1 MLLKIFW
8 LVALGTF
15 AQANYPL
22 TQIYQFP
29 NDQYTNIENVALRS
43 NGQLLLNLATG
54 PRLLQIDPANPVPED
69 IITIQAPGAAA
80 LAGIAETAHDVF
92 TVAAGNY
99 SFGPQVPGGITGV
112 PGSFSIWSI
121 DLNGPQAVATLVTAI
136 PEANT
141 LNGLATVPGSS
152 DLVLVAD
159 SGLGAVWSV
168 NIHTGEYKT
177 VIQAPEF
184 LPTAALALG
193 INGIKVP
200 RPGLLLF
207 TNSALNTYGAVD
219 ITSEG
224 YAAGDIKIIAS
235 SFESTGL
242 DDFVVGRGSAWIA
255 AHPSYVYQVS
265 YGGEVGVAANSSELV
280 SPTATAL
287 SQDGCTLYIVTGG
300 SAFPELISG
309 GVFSLDLCPDAKAK
323 RWVA

>member
-1 MLLKIFW
+1 MLLKAFW
-8 LVALGTF
+8 LVALGTL
-15 AQANYPL
+15 AQALYPV

-54 PRLLQIDPANPVPED
+54 PRLLQINPANPVPED
-69 IITIQAPGAAA
+69 IITIQGPGAAS

-92 TVAAGNY
+92 TVVAGNY
-99 SFGPQVPGGITGV
+99 SFGPQVPGGITGI
-112 PGSFSIWSI
+112 PGSFSIWSV
-121 DLNGPQAVATLVTAI
+121 DLNGPQAAATLITAI

-141 LNGLATVPGSS
+141 LNGLAAVAGSS

-159 SGLGAVWSV
+159 SGLGVVWSV
-168 NIHTGEYKT
+168 NLTSGEYKN
-177 VIQAPEF
+177 VIQAAEF

-207 TNSALNTYGAVD
+207 TNSALNTYGSVEINSD
-219 ITSEG
+219 GS
-224 YAAGDIKIIAS
+224 AAGPINIIES
-235 SFESTGL
+235 GFDSTGL
-242 DDFVVGRGSAWIA
+242 DDFVVGKGAAWIA
-255 AHPSYVYQVS
+255 AHPSSVYQVS
-265 YGGEVGVAANSSELV
+265 YKGEANLV
-280 SPTATAL
+280 VNSTDLASPTATAL

-300 SAFPELISG
+300 AFAPVLISG
-309 GVFSLDLCPDAKAK
+309 GVFSVDICLDTTAK